1 MKIPR
6 NFIKKGQVWKSK
18 DTGKV
23 VRVLKKSTGNLHW
36 LIDNGHHIHEGTL
49 IKFYELISV

>member
-6 NFIKKGQVWKSK
+6 NFIKKGQIWKSK

-23 VRVLKKSTGNLHW
+23 VKVLKKATGNLHW
-36 LIDNGHHIHEGTL
+36 VVDNGHHIHEGTL
-49 IKFYELISV
+49 IKFYELSQ